1 MDKHKQSTILI
12 LDDSEDT
19 LEMIRRNLEGEGYR
33 IFTTTMLHDAV
44 NLLEKEHFDLVITDL
59 KMPGGNGMDM
69 IRHIREN
76 YRDLE
81 VIMITGFA
89 TVDGAVEAMQT
100 GATDFI
106 SKPFTREELLESV
119 TKALSRIK
127 LRNGD
132 SMMEPVEAP
141 EGFIGNSDA
150 MQSIY
155 RAINKAS
162 KTLATV
168 LITGES
174 GTGKELVARAIHYS
188 SPRASATFVPVNC
201 GGIPQ
206 ELLESELFGHV
217 KGSFTGASDT
227 RAGFFQTADGGSI
240 FLDEI
245 SETSLSMQVKLL
257 RVLQEKEV
265 TMVGS
270 RKPTKVNVRVIAA
283 TNKDLLSLVNK
294 GIFREDLYYR
304 LNVIEINV
312 PPLRDRGDDIIML
325 KDYFVHLYA
334 EEMGTAV
341 PSFTDRALQAIKDYD
356 WPGNVRE
363 LENLVQRLVVMTE
376 DKVIDVPDLPS
387 PMRYSAHTARDLTR
401 PLIEVEK
408 EYIRQVLD
416 SVDGNKTHAAKILD
430 IDRKTLRNKVEED
443 NQ

>member
-1 MDKHKQSTILI
+1 MDKQKQPTILV

-19 LEMIRRNLEGEGYR
+19 LEMIRRNLEGEDYR
-33 IFTTTMLHDAV
+33 VFTTIKLHDAV

-59 KMPGGNGMDM
+59 KMPGGSGMDM

-81 VIMITGFA
+81 VIMITGYA

-119 TKALSRIK
+119 IKALSRIK

-132 SMMEPVEAP
+132 SITEPVEAP

-150 MQSIY
+150 IQSIY
-155 RAINKAS
+155 RAINKAT

-283 TNKDLLSLVNK
+283 TNKDLFSLVNK
-294 GIFREDLYYR
+294 GLFREDLYYR

-325 KDYFVHLYA
+325 KDHFVHLYA

-341 PSFTDRALQAIKDYD
+341 PSFTDRALQALKDYD

-430 IDRKTLRNKVEED
+430 IDRKTLRKKIED
-443 NQ
+443 DFK

>member
-1 MDKHKQSTILI
+1 MEKNNISILL

-19 LEMIRRNLEGEGYR
+19 LEMLRRHLESETYR
-33 IFTTTMLHDAV
+33 VFATTNQHDAV
-44 NLLEKEHFDLVITDL
+44 NLLEKEEFDLVITDL
-59 KMPGGNGMDM
+59 KMPGSSGMEM
-69 IRHIREN
+69 VRHIRDN

-81 VIMITGFA
+81 VIMITGYA
-89 TVDGAVEAMQT
+89 TVDGAVEAMKL
-100 GATDFI
+100 GATDFL
-106 SKPFTREELLESV
+106 SKPFTREELLASV
-119 TKALSRIK
+119 KKAIDKLK

-132 SMMEPVEAP
+132 ALSEPVEAP
-141 EGFIGNSDA
+141 EGFIGNSEA
-150 MQSIY
+150 IQLVY

-188 SPRASATFVPVNC
+188 SPRASARFVPVNC

-206 ELLESELFGHV
+206 ELLESELFGHM

-270 RKPTKVNVRVIAA
+270 RKPTKVSVRVIAA
-283 TNKDLLSLVNK
+283 TNKDLFSLVEK
-294 GIFREDLYYR
+294 GLFREDLYYR

-312 PPLRDRGDDIIML
+312 PPLRDRGDDIILL
-325 KDYFVHLYA
+325 KDYFAHIYS
-334 EEMGTAV
+334 EEMGTQV
-341 PSFTDRALQAIKDYD
+341 PSFTDRALQALRDYE

-363 LENLVQRLVVMTE
+363 LENLVQRMVVMTE
-376 DKVIDVPDLPS
+376 DKVIDVPDLPP
-387 PMRYSAHTARDLTR
+387 PMRYTAQTTRDLTR
-401 PLIEVEK
+401 PLEEVER
-408 EYIRQVLD
+408 EYIQQVLD
-416 SVDGNKTHAAKILD
+416 SVDGNKTQAAQILE
-430 IDRKTLRNKVEED
+430 IDRKTLRKKIED
-443 NQ
+443 